1 MVEDDLTR
9 DMIENLLARRLPLLQ
24 QLTGLPV
31 VFGGAVRR
39 GGMGTSRL
47 VINQLFGTLTQSLNG
62 LVVPGGRGL
71 GGTAIERGS
80 PFLVNDYATNKAI
93 THDYD
98 RIVVGHERLTSI
110 FAFPIK
116 VNGQVGGIIYGAV
129 RGDTPI
135 GQVALR
141 YAGVVAKKLENELDS
156 LIRRPAPIQPPSI
169 KAALSDLTAIIR
181 TTSDPGL
188 RDKLAR
194 IHRQLGGEPL
204 APAPGTVL
212 TAREVDALRL
222 VAVGASNAEVAQR
235 LGLSPET
242 VKAYLRSAMRKL
254 EVHNRTAAVHAART
268 AGIL

>member
-9 DMIENLLARRLPLLQ
+9 DMIENLLARRLPLLR

-31 VFGGAVRR
+31 VFGGAVRHA
-39 GGMGTSRL
+39 GVGTSRL

-98 RIVVGHERLTSI
+98 RIVVDHERLTSI

-116 VNGQVGGIIYGAV
+116 LNGQVGGIIYGAV
-129 RGDTPI
+129 RGDAPI

-141 YAGVVAKKLENELDS
+141 HAGVVAKKLENELDS
-156 LIRRPAPIQPPSI
+156 LIRRPAPTQPPAV

-181 TTSDPGL
+181 TTDDPGL

-212 TAREVDALRL
+212 TPREVDALRL

>member
-1 MVEDDLTR
+1 MVEDDLKR
-9 DMIENLLARRLPLLQ
+9 NMIENLLARRLPLLR

-31 VFGGAVRR
+31 VFGGAVRQV
-39 GGMGTSRL
+39 GAGRL
-47 VINQLFGTLTQSLNG
+47 VINQLFGTLSQSLNG
-62 LVVPGGRGL
+62 LVVPSGRGL

-80 PFLVNDYATNKAI
+80 PFLVNDYASNKAI

-98 RIVVGHERLTSI
+98 RIVVDHERLTSI

-116 VNGQVGGIIYGAV
+116 LNGQVGAIIYGAV
-129 RGDTPI
+129 RDDAPI

-141 YAGVVAKKLENELDS
+141 HAGVVARKLEKELDG
-156 LIRRPAPIQPPSI
+156 LIGRPTPPQPPSVNS
-169 KAALSDLTAIIR
+169 ALTDLAAIIR
-181 TTSDPGL
+181 TTDDPTL

-194 IHRQLGGEPL
+194 IHQQLGGAPL
-204 APAPGTVL
+204 APAADAVL
-212 TAREVDALRL
+212 AAREVDALRL
-222 VAVGASNAEVAQR
+222 VAVGASNAEIAQR